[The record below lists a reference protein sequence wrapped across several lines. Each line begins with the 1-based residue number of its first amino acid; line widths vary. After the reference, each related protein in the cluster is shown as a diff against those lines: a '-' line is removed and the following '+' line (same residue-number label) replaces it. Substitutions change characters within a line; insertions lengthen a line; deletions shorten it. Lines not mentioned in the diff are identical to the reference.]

1 MSEAKSVAEGWDP
14 LMAKVSRAN
23 PIEDGMPVE
32 LVYFRH
38 LNIYLH
44 VTHRTKPALH
54 GIFNLQI
61 KR

>member
-1 MSEAKSVAEGWDP
+1 MNDAKITDKNWDP
-14 LMAKVSRAN
+14 LMAKISKAN
-23 PIEDGMPVE
+23 PIKEEMPVE

-44 VTHRTKPALH
+44 VARRSKPALH